1 MQLLTNSAS
10 IQSAERAI
18 RKVVSAHSEWFLA
31 QDNLPALALQAN
43 EFDFAIAHQRLLF
56 SCWTEKGSQSWR
68 IKSWSW
74 FGDKLALQV
83 TRRMGAEEAQL
94 ELIPRASAK
103 AITAGIAAASGPE
116 PRTVTRTDAWPI
128 TRPATAASSWTLRQ
142 RRPRGCLKRARDF
155 GVRKRGDHG
164 HIESRRGSRIDFG
177 WLDNRSDLG
186 GFRFRNL
193 GLPRWIGH
201 LIAAASTAAPWSG
214 RRNEHGVDLLL
225 WIERKDPRLL

>member
-31 QDNLPALALQAN
+31 QDNLPGLALQAN

-103 AITAGIAAASGPE
+103 AITAGIAAARQLRSEQLAG
-116 PRTVTRTDAWPI
+116 V
-128 TRPATAASSWTLRQ
+128 AAQTL
-142 RRPRGCLKRARDF
+142 PGAKIEIGRAH
-155 GVRKRGDHG
+155 V
-164 HIESRRGSRIDFG
+164 
-177 WLDNRSDLG
+177 
-186 GFRFRNL
+186 
-193 GLPRWIGH
+193 
-201 LIAAASTAAPWSG
+201 
-214 RRNEHGVDLLL
+214 
-225 WIERKDPRLL
+225 